1 MLQWERQPSHAIVR
15 RAAVYVLEQI
25 IAGCGTGVVS
35 AIPHVAATVLAQLK
49 VNDSKQPLMHT
60 YTYTHTYTASTHTS
74 LLLQVVAGTEPDARA
89 RARAEAA
96 VAALG
101 QAITASALAEA
112 AKPKQLHIKV

>member
-49 VNDSKQPLMHT
+49 VHDSKQPLMHT
-60 YTYTHTYTASTHTS
+60 YTHAHTASTHTS